1 MAEKVKRRI
10 IAEIVVFIVLF
21 VSATEAFGRVMGK
34 SVILEE
40 VINSLNKV
48 MNFLWERGET
58 VIWATVGVL
67 IAVVASLVA
76 EKLIRDWEL
85 WQLFKER
92 RI

>member
-1 MAEKVKRRI
+1 
-10 IAEIVVFIVLF
+10 
-21 VSATEAFGRVMGK
+21 MGK

-48 MNFLWERGET
+48 MNFLWERREA

-67 IAVVASLVA
+67 IAVVAWLVA

-92 RI
+92 EI